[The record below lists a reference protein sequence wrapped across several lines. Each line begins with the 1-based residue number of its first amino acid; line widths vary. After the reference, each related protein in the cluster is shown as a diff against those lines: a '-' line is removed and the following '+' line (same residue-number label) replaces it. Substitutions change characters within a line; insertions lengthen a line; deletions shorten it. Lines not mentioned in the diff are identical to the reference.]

1 MACVFLAAPLQA
13 QFQMPDA
20 KEMSGI
26 PRPVDDLPDGTVS
39 VRVIRGQLSN
49 NLVGETVT
57 LAGGGQTVTAKTDE
71 TGRAE
76 FKGLAPGTLVKA
88 TTEIDGERLASQEF
102 PFPGKGGVR
111 MMLVA
116 TDKTAAA
123 KPAVSG
129 QVTIGGQSRI
139 VIEPGDEVVAV
150 YYLLTINNAS
160 SGPVD
165 PPEPFAFEMPTD
177 AVGTTVLEGSS
188 PQAIATGTRILVK
201 GPFAPG
207 NTFVQAACELPVTSG
222 TLEIAAR
229 FPAPFEQLEV
239 VVKKLGDTKLT
250 SPAITSYHDLTAE
263 GRPYIGGSGRA
274 VPADQEIK
282 LVLSGLPHHSSTPR
296 MLALFLA
303 LTIILAGV
311 WASSRP
317 AEAEPTRAA
326 ERKRLIARREK
337 LFAELVRLEYDARNG
352 RVDRGKYAAR
362 REELVS
368 SLELVYGA
376 LEESEPPAPSD
387 DPAGLRRGRS
397 AHVGSEGGATA
408 NA

>member
-1 MACVFLAAPLQA
+1 
-13 QFQMPDA
+13 
-20 KEMSGI
+20 MSGI

-49 NLVGETVT
+49 NIVGGVVT
-57 LAGGGQTVTAKTDE
+57 LEGGGQTLTAKTDE

-76 FKGLAPGTLVKA
+76 FTGLAAGTPVKA
-88 TTEIDGERLASQEF
+88 ATDIGGERLESQEF
-102 PFPGKGGVR
+102 PFPGRGGVR

-116 TDKTAAA
+116 TDKAAAA

-129 QVTIGGQSRI
+129 QVTIGGQSRL
-139 VIEPGDEVVAV
+139 VIEPGDEMVAV
-150 YYLLTINNAS
+150 YYLLTIHNAGS
-160 SGPVD
+160 SPV
-165 PPEPFAFEMPTD
+165 EPSKPFTFEMPTG

-188 PQAIATGTRILVK
+188 PQATATGTRILVK

-207 NTFVQAACELPVTSG
+207 NTFVQAACEVPVTSG
-222 TLEIAAR
+222 TLEIDAR
-229 FPAPFEQLEV
+229 FPAQFEQLEV
-239 VVKKLGDTKLT
+239 VVKKLGDTKLS

-263 GRPYIGGSGRA
+263 GRAYIGGSGGA
-274 VPADQEIK
+274 VPADQEIM

-296 MLALFLA
+296 ILALLLA
-303 LTIILAGV
+303 ITIVLAGA
-311 WASSRP
+311 WALSRP

-337 LFAELVRLEYDARNG
+337 LFADLVRLEHDARNG
-352 RVDRGKYAAR
+352 RVDRAKYAAR
-362 REELVS
+362 REELIS
-368 SLELVYGA
+368 TLELVYGA